1 MISNEK
7 IARINELAAKAKAG
21 VITEEEKAEQQKLR
35 QEYLKGFRS
44 SMKNTLKSVKIIDPE
59 GNDVTPEKLKRE
71 KKITDSINIRGI
83 RQYRIPLLYILQTAG
98 LSSGDKIHQVSL
110 KFKLKQLR
118 KSRQT
123 FMMKGYNI

>member
-1 MISNEK
+1 M
-7 IARINELAAKAKAG
+7 
-21 VITEEEKAEQQKLR
+21 
-35 QEYLKGFRS
+35 
-44 SMKNTLKSVKIIDPE
+44 
-59 GNDVTPEKLKRE
+59 
-71 KKITDSINIRGI
+71 
-83 RQYRIPLLYILQTAG
+83 YILQTAG